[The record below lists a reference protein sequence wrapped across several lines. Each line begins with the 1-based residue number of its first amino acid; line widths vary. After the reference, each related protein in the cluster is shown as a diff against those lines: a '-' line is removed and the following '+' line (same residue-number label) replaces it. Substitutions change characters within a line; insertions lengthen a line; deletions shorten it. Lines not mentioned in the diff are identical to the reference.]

1 MPITENQIVNALNII
16 IARLDNVEKEQETN
30 KKVIVKIKSRLLELN
45 GFVNDVIDIV
55 EDDKYEDDALVENKL
70 SKFKKANKMI
80 EELEMNFD
88 EPISNDLKSMLDQ
101 IIGES

>member
-45 GFVNDVIDIV
+45 EFVNDVIDIV
-55 EDDKYEDDALVENKL
+55 ENDKYEDDTLVENKL
-70 SKFKKANKMI
+70 SNFKKVNKMI
-80 EELEMNFD
+80 EELEMNTN
-88 EPISNDLKSMLDQ
+88 EPISDDLKSMLDQ
-101 IIGES
+101 IVGES

>member
-45 GFVNDVIDIV
+45 EFVNDVIDIV
-55 EDDKYEDDALVENKL
+55 ENDKYEDDALVENKL

-80 EELEMNFD
+80 EEMEKNFD
-88 EPISNDLKSMLDQ
+88 EPISDDLKSMLDQ

>member
-16 IARLDNVEKEQETN
+16 TARLDNVEKEQETN

-70 SKFKKANKMI
+70 SKFKKVNKMI

-88 EPISNDLKSMLDQ
+88 EPISNDLKLMLDQ
-101 IIGES
+101 IVGES

>member
-16 IARLDNVEKEQETN
+16 TARLDNVEKEQETN

-55 EDDKYEDDALVENKL
+55 EDDNYEDDVLVENKL
-70 SKFKKANKMI
+70 SEFKRTNKMI
-80 EELEMNFD
+80 EELEMNIN
-88 EPISNDLKSMLDQ
+88 EPISDDLKSMLDQ

>member
-45 GFVNDVIDIV
+45 EFVNDVIDIV
-55 EDDKYEDDALVENKL
+55 ENDKYEDDTLVENKL
-70 SKFKKANKMI
+70 SNFKKVNKMI
-80 EELEMNFD
+80 EELEMNSD

>member
-55 EDDKYEDDALVENKL
+55 EDDKYEDDVLVENKL
-70 SKFKKANKMI
+70 SEFKKANKMI
-80 EELEMNFD
+80 EELEMNIN
-88 EPISNDLKSMLDQ
+88 EPISDDLKLMLDQ

>member
-45 GFVNDVIDIV
+45 RFVNDVIDIV
-55 EDDKYEDDALVENKL
+55 ENDKYEDDALVENKL
-70 SKFKKANKMI
+70 SKFKKVNKMI

-101 IIGES
+101 IVGEC

>member
-70 SKFKKANKMI
+70 SKFKKVNKMI
-80 EELEMNFD
+80 EELEMNSD

-101 IIGES
+101 IVGES

>member
-70 SKFKKANKMI
+70 SKFKKVNKMI
-80 EELEMNFD
+80 EELEMNTN
-88 EPISNDLKSMLDQ
+88 EPISNDLKLMLDQ
-101 IIGES
+101 IVGES

>member
-55 EDDKYEDDALVENKL
+55 EDDKYEDDVLVENKL
-70 SKFKKANKMI
+70 SEFKKTNKMI
-80 EELEMNFD
+80 EELEMNIN
-88 EPISNDLKSMLDQ
+88 EPISDDLKLMLDQ

>member
-45 GFVNDVIDIV
+45 RFVNDVIDIV

-70 SKFKKANKMI
+70 SEFKKANKMI
-80 EELEMNFD
+80 EELEMNIN
-88 EPISNDLKSMLDQ
+88 EPISDDLKSMLDQ

>member
-55 EDDKYEDDALVENKL
+55 EDDKYEDYVLVEDKL

-88 EPISNDLKSMLDQ
+88 EPISDDLKSMLDQ
-101 IIGES
+101 IVGEC

>member
-30 KKVIVKIKSRLLELN
+30 KKVIVKLKSRLLELN

-70 SKFKKANKMI
+70 SEFKKANKMI
-80 EELEMNFD
+80 EELEMNIN
-88 EPISNDLKSMLDQ
+88 EPISDDLKSMLDQ

>member
-45 GFVNDVIDIV
+45 RFVNDVIDIV
-55 EDDKYEDDALVENKL
+55 ENDKYEDDALVENKL
-70 SKFKKANKMI
+70 SKFKKVNKMI

-88 EPISNDLKSMLDQ
+88 EPISNDLKLMLDQ
-101 IIGES
+101 IVGES

>member
-45 GFVNDVIDIV
+45 EFVNDVIDIV
-55 EDDKYEDDALVENKL
+55 ENDKYEDDTLVENKI
-70 SKFKKANKMI
+70 SNFKKVNKTI
-80 EELEMNFD
+80 EELEMNTN
-88 EPISNDLKSMLDQ
+88 EPISDDLKSMLDQ
-101 IIGES
+101 IVGES

>member
-45 GFVNDVIDIV
+45 EFVNDVIDIV
-55 EDDKYEDDALVENKL
+55 EDDKYEDDVLVENKL

-88 EPISNDLKSMLDQ
+88 EPISDDLKSMLDQ
-101 IIGES
+101 IVGES

>member
-70 SKFKKANKMI
+70 SKFKKVNKMI

-101 IIGES
+101 IVGES

>member
-55 EDDKYEDDALVENKL
+55 ENDKYEDDALVENKL
-70 SKFKKANKMI
+70 SKFKKVNKMI
-80 EELEMNFD
+80 EELEMNTN

>member
-16 IARLDNVEKEQETN
+16 TARLDNVEKEQETN

-45 GFVNDVIDIV
+45 EFVNDVIDIV
-55 EDDKYEDDALVENKL
+55 ENDKYEDDALVENKL
-70 SKFKKANKMI
+70 SKFKKVNKMI

-101 IIGES
+101 IVGEC

>member
-45 GFVNDVIDIV
+45 EFVNDVIDIV
-55 EDDKYEDDALVENKL
+55 ENDKYEDDTLVENKI
-70 SKFKKANKMI
+70 SNFKKVNKMI
-80 EELEMNFD
+80 EELEMNTN
-88 EPISNDLKSMLDQ
+88 EPISNDLKLMLDQ
-101 IIGES
+101 IVGES

>member
-70 SKFKKANKMI
+70 SEFKKANKMI
-80 EELEMNFD
+80 EELEMNIN
-88 EPISNDLKSMLDQ
+88 EPISDDLKSMLDQ

>member
-55 EDDKYEDDALVENKL
+55 EDDKYEDDVLVENKL
-70 SKFKKANKMI
+70 SEFKRTNKMI
-80 EELEMNFD
+80 EELEMNIN
-88 EPISNDLKSMLDQ
+88 EPISDDLKSMLDQ

>member
-45 GFVNDVIDIV
+45 RFVNDVIDIV

-80 EELEMNFD
+80 EELEMNTN
-88 EPISNDLKSMLDQ
+88 EPISDDLKSMLDQ
-101 IIGES
+101 IVGES

>member
-55 EDDKYEDDALVENKL
+55 EDDKYEDDVLVENKL
-70 SKFKKANKMI
+70 SEFKKTNKMI
-80 EELEMNFD
+80 EELEMNIN
-88 EPISNDLKSMLDQ
+88 EPISDDLKSMLDQ
-101 IIGES
+101 RIVT

>member
-45 GFVNDVIDIV
+45 KFVNDVIDIV
-55 EDDKYEDDALVENKL
+55 ENDKYEDDALVENKL

-88 EPISNDLKSMLDQ
+88 EPISDDLKSMLDQ
-101 IIGES
+101 IVGES

>member
-45 GFVNDVIDIV
+45 EFVNDVIDIV
-55 EDDKYEDDALVENKL
+55 ENDKYEDDALVENKL

-101 IIGES
+101 IVGEC

>member
-88 EPISNDLKSMLDQ
+88 EPISDDLKSMLDQ
-101 IIGES
+101 IVGES

>member
-70 SKFKKANKMI
+70 SKFKKVNKMI

-101 IIGES
+101 IVGEC

>member
-70 SKFKKANKMI
+70 SEFKKANKMI
-80 EELEMNFD
+80 EELEMNIND
-88 EPISNDLKSMLDQ
+88 PISDDLKSMLDQ

>member
-45 GFVNDVIDIV
+45 EFVNDVIDIV
-55 EDDKYEDDALVENKL
+55 EDDKYADDALVENKL
-70 SKFKKANKMI
+70 SNFKKVNKMI

-88 EPISNDLKSMLDQ
+88 EPISDDLKSMLDQ
-101 IIGES
+101 IVGES

>member
-30 KKVIVKIKSRLLELN
+30 KKVIVKIKSKLLELN

-55 EDDKYEDDALVENKL
+55 EDDKYEDDVLVENKL
-70 SKFKKANKMI
+70 SEFKKANKMI
-80 EELEMNFD
+80 EELEMNIN
-88 EPISNDLKSMLDQ
+88 EPLSDDLKSMLDQ

>member
-30 KKVIVKIKSRLLELN
+30 KKVIVKIKSKLLELN
-45 GFVNDVIDIV
+45 EFVNDVIDIV

-70 SKFKKANKMI
+70 SEFKKANKMI
-80 EELEMNFD
+80 EELEMNIN
-88 EPISNDLKSMLDQ
+88 EPISDDLKSMLDQ

>member
-45 GFVNDVIDIV
+45 GFVIDVIDFV
-55 EDDKYEDDALVENKL
+55 EDDKYEDDVLVENKL
-70 SKFKKANKMI
+70 NEFKKANKMI
-80 EELEMNFD
+80 EELEMNIN
-88 EPISNDLKSMLDQ
+88 EPISDDLKSMLDQ